1 MPLVDALL
9 AHRTPVV
16 LLVAGLV
23 GGWAIGRRRA
33 TPALLVGAVTALLAL
48 PHGAVAWHSDGME
61 TARHLVVPA
70 IQLHLGVLLM
80 ILGLLPAA
88 ATTTPDSPRR
98 TG

>member
-1 MPLVDALL
+1 M
-9 AHRTPVV
+9 
-16 LLVAGLV
+16 
-23 GGWAIGRRRA
+23 GGARITFTGVTFDCLGNSNFFVNRGGSGA
-33 TPALLVGAVTALLAL
+33 TTSL

-88 ATTTPDSPRR
+88 ATTTPERPPADGVASAH
-98 TG
+98 G